1 MICSV
6 RISGR
11 SVAAVQAD
19 RRTPAD
25 YLVDW
30 VDTVE
35 RLRTTTTTADT
46 MVERLRTTTTTADT
60 MVERLRTTTTTAD
73 TMAVTASLTAQARCS
88 RRCFSNSSGKCAS
101 DPFLTTTAPRLL
113 PAGRGLFAGAF
124 LLP

>member
-6 RISGR
+6 RISGH
-11 SVAAVQAD
+11 SVAAVQVD
-19 RRTPAD
+19 RLPPAD
-25 YLVDW
+25 CSVDW

-35 RLRTTTTTADT
+35 CPRTTTTADT
-46 MVERLRTTTTTADT
+46 TAADT
-60 MVERLRTTTTTAD
+60 T
-73 TMAVTASLTAQARCS
+73 AVTASLTAQARRL
-88 RRCFSNSSGKCAS
+88 RRCFSNSSGNCAS

>member
-11 SVAAVQAD
+11 SVAAVEAD
-19 RRTPAD
+19 RLTPAD

-60 MVERLRTTTTTAD
+60 MAG
-73 TMAVTASLTAQARCS
+73 TASLTAQARCS

-113 PAGRGLFAGAF
+113 PAGRGLFWVPRSAP
-124 LLP
+124 LLPLGGDQ